1 MSPPN
6 IKGVKVMDAIN
17 KYPHLENHKIAK
29 KVGCTSTYVKRIRE
43 RMAHVDEVSGQS
55 EAEPYYVALRREE
68 MARLEASRPEVIGRI
83 EANRHEVPEHQQHL
97 ITEHEWDGR
106 GDRSWCRHGIDDL
119 GERCA
124 VCAEEEEEEYRK
136 ARLAQEEP
144 MLPLDLNDAPTQEEL
159 DEVLEAASIL
169 NPSTLDE
176 VLNERGSR
184 YGSFLKHAIITQR
197 FKAVMTDTPNWI
209 KLDDDMVES
218 LEMIAHKMGRILNG
232 DPSYADSWVDIAG
245 YAQLVADRLQGKER

>member
-1 MSPPN
+1 MAPPN
-6 IKGVKVMDAIN
+6 NKAAKIMEVIN
-17 KYPHLENHKIAK
+17 AHPRFDNSRIAK
-29 KVGCTSTYVKRIRE
+29 KVGCTTSYVRMIRDK
-43 RMAHVDEVSGQS
+43 MAHVE
-55 EAEPYYVALRREE
+55 
-68 MARLEASRPEVIGRI
+68 EVI
-83 EANRHEVPEHQQHL
+83 ETP
-97 ITEHEWDGR
+97 
-106 GDRSWCRHGIDDL
+106 
-119 GERCA
+119 
-124 VCAEEEEEEYRK
+124 
-136 ARLAQEEP
+136 QEEP

-169 NPSTLDE
+169 NPTTLDE

-209 KLDDDMVES
+209 KLDDDMVEA
-218 LEMIAHKMGRILNG
+218 LEMVAHKMGRILNG